1 MEFLLVAAIV
11 IAFISMYKRYA
22 PVNGVECVPEDQ
34 MNQSK
39 MVVDLRPYND
49 STVNRYSPF
58 QHIPYAY
65 LKRFYKELPKE
76 NIHVIASDHVDLKLG
91 IRFLKSKGYK
101 VDKMTLLKQS
111 QARMFKLKKCG
122 GF

>member
-1 MEFLLVAAIV
+1 MELLLIAAIV
-11 IAFISMYKRYA
+11 IALISIYKRYA

-34 MNQSK
+34 MNQSEV
-39 MVVDLRPYND
+39 VVDLRPYND
-49 STVNRYSPF
+49 STVNRFSPF

-91 IRFLKSKGYK
+91 IRFLKSKGYM
-101 VDKMTLLKQS
+101 VNKMTLLQKS
-111 QARMFKLKKCG
+111 EAGVVKLKKCG
-122 GF
+122 GY